1 MGDTYYNDP
10 GEVGGSAGDGVG
22 GGGGGVGMDVA
33 KNKFIFG
40 DGCGWVE

>member
-22 GGGGGVGMDVA
+22 GGGGVGMGVA
-33 KNKFIFG
+33 KNKSIFG

>member
-22 GGGGGVGMDVA
+22 GGGGVGMGVA
-33 KNKFIFG
+33 KNKSIFG
-40 DGCGWVE
+40 DVCGWVE